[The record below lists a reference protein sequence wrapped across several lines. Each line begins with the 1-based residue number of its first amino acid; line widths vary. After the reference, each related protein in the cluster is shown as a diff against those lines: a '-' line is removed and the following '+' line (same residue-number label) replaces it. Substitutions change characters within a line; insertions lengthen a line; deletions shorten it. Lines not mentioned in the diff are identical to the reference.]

1 MCLILT
7 HHADTVLDEVW
18 IHNFWYH
25 NSDGIGVMYADKTEH
40 GVPFV
45 ATVKT
50 VARTEADAWAFYQQ
64 HIKGRECVVHFRMAT
79 HGDINEDQVHPYVVA
94 EDEDGRA
101 VLSIMHNGVL
111 ACGNSYDKTKSD
123 TWHFTRWY
131 LKPLLDPVDAGHPDL
146 LLKDEFVDM
155 LGTYIGPS
163 NRFVFMDDDGR
174 VTIINEHEGVRWRGM
189 WLANTYA
196 WDAPSHLSKYKRVA
210 EAHTLEQDLQ
220 DLPPDNWESWN
231 DYKSWTNYRDFTPAT
246 TATKGAVVVAG
257 SKPAP
262 SNVTKITVA
271 SNGTG
276 KETTSAS
283 IPFGRRN
290 VGEWMMNQF
299 DGIFDMLEQ
308 ERLKKAWAQLT
319 YADMAAFEQ
328 DYDLDQLWD
337 AIYMG
342 VDGIVTEDRLIDIIK
357 KPKQY
362 WSNEPARQRHVAAS
376 VRHEDPDADLTGDEI
391 LNPDYDEVIEATLP
405 RRASPDIS
413 MNEVDLGSPADH
425 TSTPMPETL
434 ADGRPVFDNKEVI

>member
-7 HHADTVLDEVW
+7 HHADTVLDEEW

-25 NSDGIGVMYADKTEH
+25 NADGIGVMFRDETEH

-45 ATVKT
+45 GVIKT
-50 VARTEADAWAFYQQ
+50 IAKDEHEAWEFYEKN
-64 HIKGRECVVHFRMAT
+64 IKGRECVVHFRMAT
-79 HGDINEDQVHPYVVA
+79 HGDTNEDQVHPYIVA
-94 EDEDGRA
+94 EDMDGHVSLA
-101 VLSIMHNGVL
+101 IMHNGVL
-111 ACGNSYDKTKSD
+111 SCGNAYDKTKSD
-123 TWHFTRWY
+123 TWHFNRWY
-131 LKPLLDPVDAGHPDL
+131 LKPLLNPEDGGHPDML
-146 LLKDEFVDM
+146 MKSEFIDM
-155 LGTYIGPS
+155 LGTYIGDN
-163 NRFVFMDDDGR
+163 NRFVFMDSDGETYI
-174 VTIINEHEGVRWRGM
+174 VNEHEGVKWRGM

-196 WDAPSHLSKYKRVA
+196 WDSPTHLSKYRRTPQD
-210 EAHTLEQDLQ
+210 AHTLEEDLQ
-220 DLPPDNWESWN
+220 DRPYPGWQ
-231 DYKSWTNYRDFTPAT
+231 DYDYRSWTNYRDFTPAT

-290 VGEWMMNQF
+290 VGEWMMTQF